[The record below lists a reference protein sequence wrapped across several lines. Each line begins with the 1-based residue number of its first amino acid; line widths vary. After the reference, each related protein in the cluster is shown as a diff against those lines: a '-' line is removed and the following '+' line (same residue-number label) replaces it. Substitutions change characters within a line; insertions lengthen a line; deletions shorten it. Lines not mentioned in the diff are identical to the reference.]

1 MIRLRGVNMTKRTSV
16 FRVTVDF
23 KQPDGTNLRRRIT
36 EGGLTASSAV
46 KKVAAY
52 YRATDHTIVS
62 VIKLT
67 STDGAEMAL
76 SVV

>member
-1 MIRLRGVNMTKRTSV
+1 MTLELPS
-16 FRVTVDF
+16 
-23 KQPDGTNLRRRIT
+23 LRIT
-36 EGGLTASSAV
+36 SSAV

-52 YRATDHTIVS
+52 YRATDHTIIS